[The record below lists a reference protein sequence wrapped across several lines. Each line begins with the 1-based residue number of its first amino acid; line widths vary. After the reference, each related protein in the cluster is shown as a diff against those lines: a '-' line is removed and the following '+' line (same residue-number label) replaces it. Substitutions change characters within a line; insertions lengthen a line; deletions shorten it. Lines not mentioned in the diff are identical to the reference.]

1 MFLTFDDRTS
11 LSPYIERVWQSRSEG
26 SGSFLSMAEGN
37 IELVVTRLP
46 GFTGVTIKG
55 PVLRA
60 SAMYCPPNGYWLAIR
75 FRLGTHFPRLP
86 TQALIGQ
93 DVVHLP
99 VLAEDRFWFCGL
111 VWDIPRF
118 EDVEEFVGRMA
129 RAGLVARDHAIDA
142 ALGTDE
148 TIMSQR
154 SVQRHFARATG
165 MTIGRVQQIDRARR
179 AAAMLAHGRS
189 ILDTTY
195 EVGYFDQA
203 HLTRSLRHLIGIT
216 PARLIRDRPQL
227 SFSYKTELS

>member
-1 MFLTFDDRTS
+1 MLIRFEDRNS
-11 LSPYIERVWQSRSEG
+11 SSPYIERVWQSRSERG
-26 SGSFLSMAEGN
+26 GSFLSMAEGN

-55 PVLRA
+55 PVVHA
-60 SAMYCPPNGYWLAIR
+60 SEVHCPPDGYWLAVR
-75 FRLGTHFPRLP
+75 FRLGTYLPRIP

-93 DVVHLP
+93 AVLHLP

-111 VWDIPRF
+111 VWDIPHF
-118 EDVEEFVGRMA
+118 DDVEEFVGRMA
-129 RAGLVARDHAIDA
+129 RAGIIARDHAIDA
-142 ALGTDE
+142 ALGVDE

-165 MTIGRVQQIDRARR
+165 MTLGRVHQIDRARR
-179 AAAMLAHGRS
+179 AVSLLADGRS

-195 EVGYFDQA
+195 ETGYFDQA
-203 HLTRSLRHLIGIT
+203 HLTRSLRQLIGIT

-227 SFSYKTELS
+227 SFSYKTELR